1 MKKFIIFLI
10 LVLVPK
16 LALASFISLTTTI
29 TTDVITE
36 NFTNIQVEI
45 LNSGDEPAYSVQVS
59 PLLPNNFQAE
69 PNLFNVGTF
78 NPNSPK
84 KINFN
89 LTITNQIFT
98 GTYPLVI
105 LVDYADANGYPF
117 SSVSPSSIIY
127 RTSTLSKVTGVMKE
141 LILDGKKTKTLILT
155 LRNLDEVQHNVD
167 IKLYLPRE
175 LKVDKDKSIVVI
187 GQKEEKNLNFQ
198 VSSFSALPGSNYVV
212 LATLDYDD
220 SNSHY
225 SSTVRSMI
233 KIVAEK
239 SLEFPIWLPIL
250 TFIGLLIIF
259 GYYLI
264 REKHESLSRH
274 SNTERREEPAESTEG
289 NKEQSR

>member
-1 MKKFIIFLI
+1 MKRLVIFLI
-10 LVLVPK
+10 LLLVPK

-36 NFTNIQVEI
+36 NFTNIQVDI
-45 LNSGDEPAYSVQVS
+45 LNSGDEPAYFVQVS

-127 RTSTLSKVTGVMKE
+127 RTSTLSKVTGIMKE
-141 LILDGKKTKTLILT
+141 LTLSGKNTETLT
-155 LRNLDEVQHNVD
+155 LTVRNLDEIQHNVD

-175 LKVDKDKSIVVI
+175 LKVDKDKSTVSI
-187 GQKEEKNLNFQ
+187 GPKEEKNLNFQ

-220 SNSHY
+220 SNLHY

-233 KIVAEK
+233 KIVTEK
-239 SLEFPIWLPIL
+239 PLEFPIWLPIL
-250 TFIGLLIIF
+250 TFIVLLIIF

-264 REKHESLSRH
+264 RGKHEGISRH
-274 SNTERREEPAESTEG
+274 SNTERREEPAESVEG